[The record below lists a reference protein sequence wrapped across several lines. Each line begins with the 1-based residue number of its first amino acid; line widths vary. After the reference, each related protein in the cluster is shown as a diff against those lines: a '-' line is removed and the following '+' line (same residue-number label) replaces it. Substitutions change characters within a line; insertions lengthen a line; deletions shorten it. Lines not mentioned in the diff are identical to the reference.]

1 MRKSSHHGIYWLWVV
16 IISLIIILVL
26 SISLVRYLQ
35 REGDNRLLKKAQK
48 YENYN
53 HIQEVE
59 KHAGGPPV
67 KYAGNIVAILIDDIG
82 WDRDIVEELL
92 DIDAP
97 ISFSILPHLP
107 LSGTIAEEINRF
119 DRDILLHLPMEPYGY
134 PDVDPGIGAII
145 SNMTTEDMEYE
156 LTKDINS
163 VPYIIGINNHMGSK
177 LTEDEYIMRVILK
190 MIRENDLFFIDSIT
204 SSRTVAFKVAKELG
218 LKTAQRKLFLDNTE
232 DIDYIN
238 RQIMKLGEI
247 AKKDGS
253 AIGIGHPYKVTA
265 AALREMIPKL
275 REEGIEIVP
284 ISIMVEY

>member
-1 MRKSSHHGIYWLWVV
+1 MRKPSHHGIYRLWVV

-53 HIQEVE
+53 HIREVE
-59 KHAGGPPV
+59 KHASGPPV

-177 LTEDEYIMRVILK
+177 LTEDEYIMRIILK
-190 MIRENDLFFIDSIT
+190 MIREHDLFFIDSIT

-275 REEGIEIVP
+275 MEEGIEIVP
-284 ISIMVEY
+284 ISTMVKY